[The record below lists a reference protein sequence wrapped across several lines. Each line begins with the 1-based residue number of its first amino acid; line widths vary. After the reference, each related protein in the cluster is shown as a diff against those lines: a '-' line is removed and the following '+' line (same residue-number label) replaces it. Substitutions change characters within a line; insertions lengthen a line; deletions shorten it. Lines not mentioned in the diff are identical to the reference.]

1 MTNREWGVRRLMEK
15 TTLNFHFDYLIIAN
29 FDQAGVI
36 SPSLVVFYISG
47 VCFVELPLHLCSVCS
62 DDLQVRMQNCAVVE
76 EGGGQRTDPGPVA
89 VDDAA
94 VCVEG
99 RPHVVHHDL
108 RGAAP
113 L

>member
-1 MTNREWGVRRLMEK
+1 MIICL
-15 TTLNFHFDYLIIAN
+15 IAN
-29 FDQAGVI
+29 LDQAGVT
-36 SPSLVVFYISG
+36 SPSLVVFYICG
-47 VCFVELPLHLCSVCS
+47 VCIVELPLRLCSVCS

-76 EGGGQRTDPGPVA
+76 EGGARRTDPGPVA

-94 VCVEG
+94 VRVEG